1 MLVIQGVKIMSFSN
15 KYKSALI
22 NSGVFFLISIAGLV
36 AFSVIENYRFVK
48 DDTGNI
54 IPFYDFIRLKS
65 TLDMLQYVASNEWL
79 GYQPRSFFLTWWIQI
94 LLIKLFGMRDL
105 FGALTVYFAVFASII
120 HASNGLLI
128 YRLGKR
134 FLSRGAVAFLLAALY
149 LVLPTASIDYMVS
162 NNWFFLLPL
171 FFSLCFANLLI
182 KGQPY
187 SFLRYCLLVILLVCI
202 IFSGEQLMVVP
213 FFLLFSSSILSHAN
227 IGLSRDQWKKLSY
240 QNISIIFLGVALYI
254 FYIRFYAYSPN
265 IANFSGSLTKNV
277 LDIPS
282 LVSSNTST
290 VLFNYTVSTIAFILK
305 FLNPNS
311 GLYGSGTI
319 RFSVEVVVLSL
330 LISIL
335 FIFYLYRCLPESLKM
350 PEKPKARY
358 VVFFVFLFLSC
369 MLPMYFGA
377 ISGNRPGP
385 DDRYLMTPSLVLFA
399 LIIYLLQTLMRF
411 RYTALIMS
419 SACIFYMSM
428 LTFHINIDIWGN
440 QKAIDS
446 RLWASIYEAMNKD
459 AKFILTINNDTYFAH
474 RGLQRPW
481 LSAAWS
487 DFQAD
492 WGVAPRIK
500 YEFNKDIR
508 LIHNVELT
516 KQNEVI
522 AIGYWGDKF
531 IASRGE
537 IQVIYF
543 NDGPKMNDVIN
554 GKITVMPFED
564 YETLLKNSNIPN
576 RIIESINQK

>member
-1 MLVIQGVKIMSFSN
+1 MSFSN
-15 KYKSALI
+15 KYRSVFI
-22 NSGVFFLISIAGLV
+22 NSGVFFLIIIAGLV
-36 AFSVIENYRFVK
+36 AFSIIENYRFVK

-65 TLDMLQYVASNEWL
+65 TFDMLHYVASNEWL

-94 LLIKLFGMRDL
+94 LLIKLFGMQDL
-105 FGALTVYFAVFASII
+105 FGALTVYFAAFASII

-128 YRLGKR
+128 FRLGKR
-134 FLSRGAVAFLLAALY
+134 YLSRGAAAFLLAALY

-182 KGQPY
+182 KGVPY
-187 SFLRYCLLVILLVCI
+187 GFLRYLMLVFLLFCT
-202 IFSGEQLMVVP
+202 IFSGEQLMVIP
-213 FFLLFSSSILSHAN
+213 FFLLLAASIFSFKYGELN
-227 IGLSRDQWKKLSY
+227 RVQWKKLAI
-240 QNISIIFLGVALYI
+240 QNFSIILIGIALYI

-265 IANFSGSLTKNV
+265 IVNFSGSLTKNV

-282 LVSSNTST
+282 LLASNTMT
-290 VLFNYTVSTIAFILK
+290 VLINYTISTIAFILK

-319 RFSVEVVVLSL
+319 RFSIQVLTLSFL
-330 LISIL
+330 TSASYIL
-335 FIFYLYRCLPESLKM
+335 YLNRSLPEAERM
-350 PEKPKARY
+350 KARIQVRY
-358 VVFFVFLFLSC
+358 VFFFLVLFLSC

-385 DDRYLMTPSLVLFA
+385 DDRYLMTPSLIIFA
-399 LIIYLLQTLMRF
+399 LLIYLVQALMHF
-411 RYTALIMS
+411 KYLAILIS
-419 SACIFYMSM
+419 GVCILYMSM
-428 LTFHINIDIWGN
+428 LTFHLNIDIWGN
-440 QKAIDS
+440 QKAIDM
-446 RLWASIYEAMNKD
+446 RLWSSIYEAMNKN
-459 AKFILTINNDTYFAH
+459 AKFILTINNDTYFSH
-474 RGLQRPW
+474 RGLQRPY

-500 YEFNKDIR
+500 YEFNKEIR

-516 KQNEVI
+516 KQDGVI
-522 AIGYWGDKF
+522 AVGYWGEKF
-531 IASRGE
+531 SASREE

-543 NDGPKMNDVIN
+543 NDGLSMSDAIN
-554 GKITVMPFED
+554 GKISLMSFGD
-564 YETLLKNSNIPN
+564 YQALLKNSNIPN
-576 RIIESINQK
+576 RIIEVNNQK

>member
-1 MLVIQGVKIMSFSN
+1 MSFSN
-15 KYKSALI
+15 RYRFSLI
-22 NSGVFFLISIAGLV
+22 NNGAFFLILIAGFV
-36 AFSVIENYRFVK
+36 AFSIIENYRFVK

-54 IPFYDFIRLKS
+54 IPFHDFIRLKD
-65 TLDMLQYVASNEWL
+65 TLDMLHYVASNEWL

-128 YRLGKR
+128 YRLGR
-134 FLSRGAVAFLLAALY
+134 RYLSRCDAAFLLAAVY
-149 LVLPTASIDYMVS
+149 LILPTASIDYMVS

-182 KGQPY
+182 KGVPY
-187 SFLRYCLLVILLVCI
+187 SFLRYLILIFLLFCT
-202 IFSGEQLMVVP
+202 IFSGEQLMVIP
-213 FFLLFSSSILSHAN
+213 FYLLFSSSIFSLKRGELNRTQLKA
-227 IGLSRDQWKKLSY
+227 LTV
-240 QNISIIFLGVALYI
+240 QNFSIFLIGMALYI
-254 FYIRFYAYSPN
+254 FYIRIYAYSPN

-282 LVSSNTST
+282 LLSGNTIT
-290 VLFNYTVSTIAFILK
+290 VLINYTASTIAFIFK

-311 GLYGSGTI
+311 GLYGSGAI
-319 RFSVEVVVLSL
+319 RFSIQVFVLSFL
-330 LISIL
+330 TSASSIL
-335 FIFYLYRCLPESLKM
+335 YFYRSLH
-350 PEKPKARY
+350 KAEQIKVGIEVRY
-358 VVFFVFLFLSC
+358 VFFFLFLFLSC

-385 DDRYLMTPSLVLFA
+385 DDRYLMTPSLIIFA
-399 LIIYLLQTLMRF
+399 LSIYLVQPIMRF
-411 RYTALIMS
+411 KYLAILMS
-419 SACIFYMSM
+419 GVCTFYLSM

-440 QKAIDS
+440 QKTIDM
-446 RLWASIYEAMNKD
+446 RLWSSVYEAMNKN

-481 LSAAWS
+481 MSAAWS

-492 WGVAPRIK
+492 WGVSPRIK
-500 YEFNKDIR
+500 YEFNRDIR

-516 KQNEVI
+516 KNNGVI
-522 AIGYWGDKF
+522 AIGYWGDKMS
-531 IASRGE
+531 ASQEE

-543 NDGPKMNDVIN
+543 NDGPTMNDVIN
-554 GKITVMPFED
+554 GKILVMSFSD
-564 YETLLKNSNIPN
+564 YQALQEKFNIPN
-576 RIIESINQK
+576 RIIGSQNQK